1 MASQDTIGG
10 SVKALWRYPVKSM
23 AGTKIDEA
31 LVTEGGILGDRAYA
45 VIDRD
50 SGRVGSA
57 KTPKK
62 WAGLMTLAADFT
74 APPAP
79 GAPLP
84 PVRIVWPDG
93 TAVTSDGGDPDARLS
108 ETLGRPVTLTTER
121 PEAPSLE
128 RLDPL
133 AEEETIVDIG
143 ELMMAGRFSDYA
155 ALHLITTATM
165 ARLAALRPDS
175 TFTARRFRPNVTIA
189 TPEGAT
195 GFVENDWVGR
205 ELAIGDAVRLRIS
218 DPTPRC
224 SVPDARPKAQ
234 SRQGPAAAPHHRRA
248 QHASGPRARRRVA
261 PLRRRLRLRHPGRHG
276 EEGGRGAGRVGA
288 RPPTGT
294 SSRSRRPLCTWGRR
308 SCRAGPCR
316 TGSAS
321 CRRPTGRSRSP

>member
-1 MASQDTIGG
+1 MASQDTHGG
-10 SVKALWRYPVKSM
+10 TVKALWRYPVKSM
-23 AGTKIDEA
+23 AGTKLDEA

-45 VIDRD
+45 VIDRT

-62 WAGLMTLAADFT
+62 WAGLMTLAAEFCE
-74 APPAP
+74 PPRA

-93 TAVTSDGGDPDARLS
+93 TAVTSDGGDPDTRLS

-133 AEEETIVDIG
+133 AADETIVDIG

-155 ALHLITTATM
+155 ALHLITTATL
-165 ARLAALRPDS
+165 ARLAELRPES
-175 TFTARRFRPNVTIA
+175 TFNARRFRPNVTIA
-189 TPEGAT
+189 SPEGEQ

-205 ELAIGDAVRLRIS
+205 EVAIGDEVRLRIS

-224 SVPDARPKAQ
+224 SIPTIAQKGVEKDPQVLRTIVEHNTLPVPLLDDEMLPCAGVYAFVVQGGTVKRGDAV
-234 SRQGPAAAPHHRRA
+234 
-248 QHASGPRARRRVA
+248 RV
-261 PLRRRLRLRHPGRHG
+261 L
-276 EEGGRGAGRVGA
+276 
-288 RPPTGT
+288 
-294 SSRSRRPLCTWGRR
+294 
-308 SCRAGPCR
+308 
-316 TGSAS
+316 
-321 CRRPTGRSRSP
+321 

>member
-1 MASQDTIGG
+1 MASQGTNGG
-10 SVKALWRYPVKSM
+10 TVKALWRYPVKSM
-23 AGTKIDEA
+23 AGTKLDEA
-31 LVTEGGILGDRAYA
+31 QVTESGILGDRAYA
-45 VIDRD
+45 VIDRS

-62 WAGLMTLAADFT
+62 WAELMSLASDFVR
-74 APPAP
+74 PPQA

-84 PVRIVWPDG
+84 PVRILWPDG
-93 TAVTSDGGDPDARLS
+93 TAVASDGGDPDARLS

-165 ARLAALRPDS
+165 ARLAELRPES
-175 TFTARRFRPNVTIA
+175 AFNARRFRPNVTIA
-189 TPEGAT
+189 TPEGEQ

-205 ELAIGDAVRLRIS
+205 ELAIGDEVRLRIS

-224 SVPDARPKAQ
+224 SVPTLAQQDLAKDPQVLRTIVEHNTLPVPVLDGEALPCAGVYAFVIQGGKVKRGDAV
-234 SRQGPAAAPHHRRA
+234 
-248 QHASGPRARRRVA
+248 RVQ
-261 PLRRRLRLRHPGRHG
+261 
-276 EEGGRGAGRVGA
+276 
-288 RPPTGT
+288 
-294 SSRSRRPLCTWGRR
+294 
-308 SCRAGPCR
+308 
-316 TGSAS
+316 
-321 CRRPTGRSRSP
+321 